1 MKKNI
6 AFPITLCLI
15 LSGCGLTPL
24 QKQQV
29 AQFATATESVA
40 TTTQDRFKAAR
51 DKVME
56 LERRRLIMR
65 NEEPPKS
72 FDIDG
77 GLSAEGI
84 ASQIATLKAL
94 QSYGD
99 VLNKLASNDQGEAIT
114 KAATDFLTQ
123 FEAAKQVQDAMYKLD
138 DNKKTAVLG
147 VVGIV
152 GTWFVESEKKK
163 KIRPIIEAYSED
175 IGKLAALL
183 KNDLTLVEDSLC
195 IEESKRK
202 SRISAT
208 GVMDI
213 YCTSADAVGELAS
226 DLLKE
231 PNHSYNEREFAYDSY
246 ILAQTAKVEISILS
260 AQGDKLVEKLTKA
273 NDQLLGVIKEDKF
286 TADEIKAFAKQVEE
300 LNNHIAVLA
309 GK

>member
-1 MKKNI
+1 MI
-6 AFPITLCLI
+6 
-15 LSGCGLTPL
+15 SGCGLTAL

-40 TTTQDRFKAAR
+40 TTTQDRFKRAR
-51 DKVME
+51 DKVIE

-65 NEEPPKS
+65 NEEPPKF

-84 ASQIATLKAL
+84 ATQIATLRAL
-94 QSYGD
+94 KSYGD

-114 KAATDFLTQ
+114 KSATNFLTQ
-123 FEAAKQVQDAMYKLD
+123 FEAAKQTQDSAYKLD
-138 DNKKTAVLG
+138 DDKKTAVLG
-147 VVGIV
+147 VAGIV
-152 GTWFVESEKKK
+152 GTWFVESEKRK
-163 KIRPIIEAYSED
+163 KIRPIVEAYSAD

-183 KNDLTLVEDSLC
+183 KNDLTLVEDSIC

-202 SRISAT
+202 ARASST

-213 YCTSADAVGELAS
+213 YCTSADAVYELAS
-226 DLLKE
+226 DLLIE

-246 ILAQTAKVEISILS
+246 ILAQAAKIEIATLS

-273 NDQLLGVIKEDKF
+273 NNQILSVIKEDEF
-286 TADEIKAFAKQVEE
+286 TADEIKEFAKQVEE
-300 LNNHIAVLA
+300 LNNHLKVLTE
-309 GK
+309 K